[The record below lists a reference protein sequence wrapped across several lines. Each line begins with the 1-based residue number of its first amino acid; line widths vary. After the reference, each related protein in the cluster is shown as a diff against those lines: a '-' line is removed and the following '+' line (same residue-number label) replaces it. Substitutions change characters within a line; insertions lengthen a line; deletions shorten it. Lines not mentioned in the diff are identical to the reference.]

1 MFQES
6 LKLTFIGEH
15 HIYKASATVFSLFP
29 QFAPNM
35 KKNQDLRKKLV
46 RIDDFFFKKKVLL

>member
-15 HIYKASATVFSLFP
+15 HIYEASATVFSLFP

-35 KKNQDLRKKLV
+35 KKNRDLRKKLV
-46 RIDDFFFKKKVLL
+46 RIDDFFF